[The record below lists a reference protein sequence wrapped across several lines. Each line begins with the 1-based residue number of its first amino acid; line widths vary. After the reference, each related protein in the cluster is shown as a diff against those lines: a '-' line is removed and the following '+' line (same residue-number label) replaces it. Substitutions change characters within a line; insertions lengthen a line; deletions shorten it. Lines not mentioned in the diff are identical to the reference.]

1 MGNVTVFRFCDDRI
15 CAVSG
20 YVVSCFYENH
30 LSVGIRRGAKCNH
43 RAAANSFALMEKKEL
58 TKKGEFDI
66 ISFNDGRRAVPP
78 KKGKAAF
85 RRPSKNDIIVGG
97 CDGPSTM
104 ILTLRIC
111 GRMQVRVVEEVN

>member
-1 MGNVTVFRFCDDRI
+1 M
-15 CAVSG
+15 
-20 YVVSCFYENH
+20 VSCSHENH
-30 LSVGIRRGAKCNH
+30 LSVGNRRGVKCNH
-43 RAAANSFALMEKKEL
+43 RVSAISFAMMEKKEL
-58 TKKGEFDI
+58 TKNGGFAI